1 VSRDEI
7 GVQVRQN
14 HVRNSQL
21 MFTRKFHI
29 PVDVPLRIHHRR
41 NARLLV
47 SNQVRGMCQTIQI
60 ELFEDHEPLLRL
72 DER

>member
-1 VSRDEI
+1 
-7 GVQVRQN
+7 
-14 HVRNSQL
+14 